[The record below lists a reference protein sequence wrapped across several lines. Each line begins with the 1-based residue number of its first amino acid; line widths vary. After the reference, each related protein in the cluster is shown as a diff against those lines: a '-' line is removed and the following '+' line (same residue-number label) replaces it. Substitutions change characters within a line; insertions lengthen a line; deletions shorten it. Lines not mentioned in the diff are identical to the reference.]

1 MGWKNI
7 FTGEVNKYI
16 IKGEHLDIMY
26 GSAAAQIAEILNEEL
41 KPDSITK
48 HNPLLEP
55 ELTNS

>member
-41 KPDSITK
+41 KPNSLSNKFDYSI
-48 HNPLLEP
+48 
-55 ELTNS
+55 NS